1 MPKDFPVQITQLPS
15 WHAPQSAPS
24 EGIES
29 PWVVNRESMRLATK
43 NLPNTYMAVSI
54 DTGDAIALHPK
65 NKKPIGIRHAIIALN
80 NTYGKCSVGEG
91 PRYIAH
97 KIEKGEILIEFD
109 SIGSGLQPARLEPLS
124 GFAIAGSDR
133 QWHWAGAKITGNT
146 VIVSSAD
153 VLEPVAV
160 RYAWAMNPSQR
171 NLLYNKEGLPASP
184 FRTDNWQL
192 YNPKADIVE
201 VTKPE
206 KPSGYIPQDWNR
218 PVMKP

>member
-1 MPKDFPVQITQLPS
+1 MIVRKYCSQTDSQL
-15 WHAPQSAPS
+15 
-24 EGIES
+24 
-29 PWVVNRESMRLATK
+29 
-43 NLPNTYMAVSI
+43 
-54 DTGDAIALHPK
+54 
-65 NKKPIGIRHAIIALN
+65 IR
-80 NTYGKCSVGEG
+80 CEEE
-91 PRYIAH
+91 
-97 KIEKGEILIEFD
+97 EKGEILIEFG
-109 SIGSGLQPARLEPLS
+109 SIGSGLQPARLGPLS

-133 QWHWAGAKITGNT
+133 QWHWAEAKITGNT

-184 FRTDNWQL
+184 FRTDNWPL
-192 YNPKADIVE
+192 YDPEADIIE

-206 KPSGYIPQDWNR
+206 KPSGYIPRDWNR